1 MEIIMMVSVAV
12 ALTGALVAREISRN
26 RRARSILIGDG
37 YEVDLSPP
45 WFVSQHGNARPVSS
59 DEAGQQGVWSSWYRE
74 GTLGAYVCTYVSV
87 TARATSRPIP
97 ISSARLEI
105 VDDPDGEQEV
115 LAAQDIPIR
124 STGRSARVS
133 RLEIDASISVTSS
146 PPGKNAMLVLL
157 LNLDGK
163 RVERRLCSVE
173 HRFVAAGAS
182 LKERELQQV

>member
-1 MEIIMMVSVAV
+1 MDLMIMLSLAV
-12 ALTGALVAREISRN
+12 GLTAALVIREISRN

-45 WFVSQHGNARPVSS
+45 WSVNPQGNAKSIS
-59 DEAGQQGVWSSWYRE
+59 ADEAGQQGVWSAWYRD

-87 TARATSRPIP
+87 TARASSNPIP

-105 VDDPDGEQEV
+105 VDDPDGEQSI
-115 LAAQDIPIR
+115 LAAQDVPIR
-124 STGRSARVS
+124 STGRSAGVA
-133 RLEIDASISVTSS
+133 RLEIDASISVASP

-163 RVERRLCSVE
+163 RVQRRLCSVE

-182 LKERELQQV
+182 LKERELERV